1 MLPDFTYSLRIST
14 VLFSARHPL
23 PARSVNKKKI
33 FNDPVYG
40 FVTIPTEFL
49 FDLIEH
55 PYFQRLRRIQQ
66 LGLTGFVY
74 PGALHTRFH
83 HALGAMHL
91 MSLALRTLKDKGVK
105 ISAAEGEAAMAA
117 ILLHDVGHGPLSHAL
132 ETAIFQDVP
141 HEQLSLFLMERLNKE
156 FHGKLDLAIEMFKG
170 TYERP
175 FFHQLVSSQ
184 LDMDRLDYLNRDS
197 FYTGVEEGRP
207 GADRLIKMLRVHEE
221 RLVLEEKA
229 VYSVENFLVSRRL
242 MYWQVYLHKTV
253 TAAEQM
259 VIRTVQRARDLAR
272 QGVEVPANSCL
283 GYFLGRA
290 VRLDEFEKNEK
301 VLSHFVELDDYDI
314 WSAIK
319 TWAGHPDVVLS
330 YLAKS
335 ILHRNLLKIVL
346 APEPFDEEFRLGI
359 RELIEEKF
367 NLPPTEAELLMIS
380 GRLSNSA
387 YNAESQEPIEI
398 LTKKGDVVNVMEA
411 SDLPNIRALSQRVE
425 KFYICYPKEI
435 M

>member
-1 MLPDFTYSLRIST
+1 M
-14 VLFSARHPL
+14 
-23 PARSVNKKKI
+23 NKKKI

-55 PYFQRLRRIQQ
+55 RYFQRLRRIQQ

-105 ISAAEGEAAMAA
+105 ISAAEGEAALAA

-141 HEQLSLFLMERLNKE
+141 HEQLSLFIMQRLNTE
-156 FHGKLDLAIEMFKG
+156 FGGRLDLAIDMFKG
-170 TYERP
+170 TYSRP

-207 GADRLIKMLRVHEE
+207 GADRLIKMLRVHNE

-253 TAAEQM
+253 TSAEQM

-272 QGVEVPANSCL
+272 QGVEVPASGCL

-290 VRLDEFEKNEK
+290 VRLDEFERDDKI
-301 VLSHFVELDDYDI
+301 LSHFVELDDFDI

-319 TWAGHPDVVLS
+319 AWANHPDKVLS
-330 YLAKS
+330 YLS
-335 ILHRNLLKIVL
+335 NSVLHRNLLKIVL
-346 APEPFDEEFRLGI
+346 APEPFDDEFRLGI

-367 NLPPTEAELLMIS
+367 NLLPAEAELLLIS

-435 M
+435 I

>member
-1 MLPDFTYSLRIST
+1 
-14 VLFSARHPL
+14 
-23 PARSVNKKKI
+23 VNKKKI

-40 FVTIPTEFL
+40 FVTIPTELL

-91 MSLALRTLKDKGVK
+91 MSLALRTLKDKGVR
-105 ISAAEGEAAMAA
+105 ISAAEGEAALVA

-141 HEQLSLFLMERLNKE
+141 HEQLSLFLMQRLNDE
-156 FHGKLDLAIEMFKG
+156 FGGRLTLAIEIFQG
-170 TYERP
+170 SYARP

-207 GADRLIKMLRVHEE
+207 GADRLIKMLRVVNE

-253 TAAEQM
+253 TSAEQM

-272 QGVEVPANSCL
+272 RGVDVPATSCL
-283 GYFLGRA
+283 SYFLGRA
-290 VRLDEFEKNEK
+290 VSLQDFAQDEKI
-301 VLSHFVELDDYDI
+301 LSRFVELDDSDI

-319 TWAGHPDVVLS
+319 AWAGHSDKVLS

-346 APEPFDEEFRLGI
+346 APEPFDDDFRLGI
-359 RELIEEKF
+359 QELIEAHF
-367 NLPPTEAELLMIS
+367 GLPPEEAALLMIS
-380 GRLSNSA
+380 GRLSNNA
-387 YNAESQEPIEI
+387 YDAEGEEPIEI
-398 LTKKGDVVNVMEA
+398 LTKRGAVLNVVEA

-435 M
+435 V

>member
-1 MLPDFTYSLRIST
+1 M
-14 VLFSARHPL
+14 
-23 PARSVNKKKI
+23 NKKKI

-40 FVTIPTEFL
+40 FVTVPTELL

-91 MSLALRTLKDKGVK
+91 MQLALRTLKDKGVP
-105 ISAAEGEAAMAA
+105 ISVREGEAAQIA

-132 ETAIFQDVP
+132 ETSIFQDIP
-141 HEQLSLFLMERLNKE
+141 HEHLSLFLMQRLNTE
-156 FHGKLDLAIEMFKG
+156 FGGRLALAIEMFEG
-170 TYERP
+170 SYARE
-175 FFHQLVSSQ
+175 FFHQLISSQ

-197 FYTGVEEGRP
+197 FYTGVQEGRP
-207 GADRLIKMLRVHEE
+207 GADRLIKMLQVVDE

-253 TAAEQM
+253 TSAEQM
-259 VIRTVQRARDLAR
+259 VIRTMQRARDLAR
-272 QGVEVPANSCL
+272 AGVPVPGSSCL
-283 GYFLGRA
+283 TFFLGRA
-290 VRLDEFEKNEK
+290 VTLGDFETDSSILN
-301 VLSHFVELDDYDI
+301 HFVELDDTDI

-319 TWAGHPDVVLS
+319 SWKSHADPVLS
-330 YLAKS
+330 FLAKS
-335 ILHRNLLKIVL
+335 LINRQLFKIVIS
-346 APEPFDEEFRLGI
+346 PDPYDEEFQLGI
-359 RELIEEKF
+359 VELIAERFSLALDDAREL
-367 NLPPTEAELLMIS
+367 MIT
-380 GRLSNSA
+380 GRLSNTA
-387 YNAESQEPIEI
+387 YDAGSNDTINI
-398 LTKKGDVVNVMEA
+398 LTKGGRVVNVTEA
-411 SDLPNIRALSQRVE
+411 SDLPNIQALSQKVQ

-435 M
+435 LRD

>member
-1 MLPDFTYSLRIST
+1 M
-14 VLFSARHPL
+14 
-23 PARSVNKKKI
+23 NKKKI

-55 PYFQRLRRIQQ
+55 RYFQRLRRIQQ

-105 ISAAEGEAAMAA
+105 ISAAEGEAALAA

-141 HEQLSLFLMERLNKE
+141 HEQLSLFIMQRLNTE
-156 FHGKLDLAIEMFKG
+156 FGGRLDLAIDMFKG
-170 TYERP
+170 TYSRP

-207 GADRLIKMLRVHEE
+207 GADRLIKMLRVHNE

-253 TAAEQM
+253 TSAEQM

-272 QGVEVPANSCL
+272 QGVEVPASGCL

-290 VRLDEFEKNEK
+290 VRLDEFERDDKI
-301 VLSHFVELDDYDI
+301 LSHFVELDDFDI

-319 TWAGHPDVVLS
+319 AWANHPDKVLS
-330 YLAKS
+330 YLS
-335 ILHRNLLKIVL
+335 SSVLHRNLLKIVL
-346 APEPFDEEFRLGI
+346 APEPFDDEFRLGI

-367 NLPPTEAELLMIS
+367 NLLPAEAELLLIS

-387 YNAESQEPIEI
+387 YNAESPEPIEI

-435 M
+435 I

>member
-1 MLPDFTYSLRIST
+1 M
-14 VLFSARHPL
+14 
-23 PARSVNKKKI
+23 NKKKI

-40 FVTIPTEFL
+40 FVTIPTELL

-91 MSLALRTLKDKGVK
+91 MQLALRTLKDKGVPV
-105 ISAAEGEAAMAA
+105 SAAEGEAALAA
-117 ILLHDVGHGPLSHAL
+117 ILLHDIGHGPLSHAL

-141 HEQLSLFLMERLNKE
+141 HEQLSLFLMQRLNE
-156 FHGKLDLAIEMFKG
+156 TFGGRLTLAIEIFED
-170 TYERP
+170 TYGRP

-207 GADRLIKMLRVHEE
+207 GADRLIKMLRVVDEQ
-221 RLVLEEKA
+221 LVLEEKA

-253 TAAEQM
+253 TSAEQM
-259 VIRTVQRARDLAR
+259 VIRTVQRARDLTR
-272 QGVEVPANSCL
+272 QGVAVPANSCL
-283 GYFLGRA
+283 GFFLGQA
-290 VRLDEFEKNEK
+290 VTLADFAADPKI
-301 VLSHFVELDDYDI
+301 LSRFVELDDYDI
-314 WSAIK
+314 WSAVK
-319 TWAGHPDVVLS
+319 GWATHPDVVLS

-335 ILHRNLLKIVL
+335 LLNRNLLKIVI
-346 APEPFDEEFRLGI
+346 ASAPFDDDFKLGIQELIAEHFRL
-359 RELIEEKF
+359 
-367 NLPPTEAELLMIS
+367 PPAEAALLMIA

-387 YNAESQEPIEI
+387 YDARSQEPINI
-398 LTKKGDVVNVMEA
+398 LTKKGEVVNVMDA
-411 SDLPNIRALSQRVE
+411 SDLPNIRALSQRVD

-435 M
+435 I

>member
-1 MLPDFTYSLRIST
+1 M
-14 VLFSARHPL
+14 
-23 PARSVNKKKI
+23 NKKKI

-40 FVTIPTEFL
+40 FVTIPTELL

-91 MSLALRTLKDKGVK
+91 MQLALRTLKDKGTP
-105 ISAAEGEAAMAA
+105 ISAREGEAALVA
-117 ILLHDVGHGPLSHAL
+117 ILLHDIGHGPLSHAL

-141 HEQLSLFLMERLNKE
+141 HEQLSLFLMQRLNKE
-156 FHGKLDLAIEMFKG
+156 FDGRLDLAIAIFKG

-207 GADRLIKMLRVHEE
+207 GADRLIKMLRVHDE

-253 TAAEQM
+253 TSAEQM

-272 QGVEVPANSCL
+272 RGQVVPANSCL
-283 GYFLGRA
+283 AYFLGRA
-290 VRLDEFEKNEK
+290 VRLPEFEQDEK
-301 VLSHFVELDDYDI
+301 ILSHFVELDDFDI

-319 TWAGHPDVVLS
+319 AWASHPDKVLS

-335 ILHRNLLKIVL
+335 ILHRNLLKIEL
-346 APEPFDEEFRLGI
+346 SATPFDEEFHLGI
-359 RELIEEKF
+359 RDLIETTFK
-367 NLPPTEAELLMIS
+367 LPAEEAALLMIS
-380 GRLSNSA
+380 GRLRNSA
-387 YNAESQEPIEI
+387 YNAESDEPIEI
-398 LTKKGDVVNVMEA
+398 LTKKGDVVNVMDA

-435 M
+435 V

>member
-1 MLPDFTYSLRIST
+1 M
-14 VLFSARHPL
+14 
-23 PARSVNKKKI
+23 NKKKI

-40 FVTIPTEFL
+40 FVTIPTELL

-55 PYFQRLRRIQQ
+55 RYFQRLRRIQQ

-91 MSLALRTLKDKGVK
+91 MQLALRTLKDKGVK
-105 ISAAEGEAAMAA
+105 ISAAEGEAALAA

-141 HEQLSLFLMERLNKE
+141 HEQLSLYLMQRLNEE
-156 FHGKLDLAIEMFKG
+156 FGGKLSLAIEIFQG
-170 TYERP
+170 TYSRT

-207 GADRLIKMLRVHEE
+207 GADRLIKMLRVANE

-253 TAAEQM
+253 TSAEQM
-259 VIRTVQRARDLAR
+259 VIRVVQRARDLAR
-272 QGVEVPANSCL
+272 RGVDIPATSCL
-283 GYFLGRA
+283 SYFLGRS
-290 VRLDEFEKNEK
+290 VSLLDFENDDKI
-301 VLSHFVELDDYDI
+301 LSRFVELDDHDI

-319 TWAGHPDVVLS
+319 SWAGHPDKVLS

-346 APEPFDEEFRLGI
+346 SAEPFDEEFRLGI
-359 RELIEEKF
+359 QELIEAQF
-367 NLPPTEAELLMIS
+367 NLPPDEAALLMITGS
-380 GRLSNSA
+380 LSNSA
-387 YNAESQEPIEI
+387 YNAQSQEPIEI
-398 LTKKGDVVNVMEA
+398 LTKKGEVVNVMEA

-425 KFYICYPKEI
+425 KYYICYPKEI
-435 M
+435 I